1 MKKQKHISFLCTIA
15 LLGFLLG
22 IHNGRVALW
31 KDQDPKPVRVFPYY
45 ASALPPEAQKALKA
59 GIPLESM
66 EDLEAL
72 IKKYL
77 P

>member
-1 MKKQKHISFLCTIA
+1 MKKQMLCTLLPGCL

-31 KDQDPKPVRVFPYY
+31 KDQDPEPWRVFPY
-45 ASALPPEAQKALKA
+45 AVSALPRETRQALKA
-59 GIPLESM
+59 GIPIENM
-66 EDLEAL
+66 EDLENF
-72 IKKYL
+72 IKNYL